1 MCPLCN
7 GRGENALSNC
17 DKEISYDICNDA
29 NDAYGD
35 MMKDPVCAVFTRQ
48 TEAGFAARICL
59 SREDYNE
66 KALTCKS
73 EEGCESAICDQ
84 PRCKAEL

>member
-1 MCPLCN
+1 MCPFCN

-17 DKEISYDICNDA
+17 DKKISYDICNDA
-29 NDAYGD
+29 YADVV
-35 MMKDPVCAVFTRQ
+35 KDPVCAVFTRQ
-48 TEAGFAARICL
+48 TEAGFAARFCL
-59 SREDYNE
+59 NREDYNE